1 MSRPLDSKLV
11 YLSPDDLTAEVT
23 AKESAVRERAFELG
37 RTRTSP
43 RDEIRDWLDAERAV
57 YRRPNLRLALV
68 GSAYHLEVE
77 LPGIDP
83 NDLSIRLGGDRI
95 IFEAK
100 RDASPTDCW
109 VDEFGAASWWRE
121 QRLPE
126 DARTDRAEIS
136 FDNGILKLV
145 LARAAE
151 RAKPEAEVVAKAA
164 PAAAASDTGAT
175 IPRPTSTAKGTK
187 GSRAPAKAKKPT
199 KRSKTNEA

>member
-11 YLSPDDLTAEVT
+11 YLSPDDLAAEVA
-23 AKESAVRERAFELG
+23 AKEAAIRERAFELG

-68 GSAYHLEVE
+68 GSAYQLEVE

-95 IFEAK
+95 IFEAN
-100 RDASPTDCW
+100 RSASPADCW
-109 VDEFGAASWWRE
+109 VDEFGATPWWRE

-151 RAKPEAEVVAKAA
+151 RSKPETEVVSKVAPPASVNELGAAPRVAANPKAA
-164 PAAAASDTGAT
+164 
-175 IPRPTSTAKGTK
+175 RST
-187 GSRAPAKAKKPT
+187 RAPAKPKKPAKRT
-199 KRSKTNEA
+199 KSGEA